1 MKTHVLT
8 ENKEILELNP
18 RGRWRHRCTLT
29 TATPP
34 IRLRGKLAPQSP
46 LEESATTEASRMWH
60 ENERVRCRYC
70 SKNPFFECSF
80 HEFCP
85 KSGTQTVGLTPT
97 LANTQT
103 DRIQP
108 IPSSSEDV
116 FWTVKTQIPVAK
128 ASKTCPQ
135 IDFWI
140 PLTSQ
145 LKDALRFGYCAGV
158 TPLGVAPQT

>member
-1 MKTHVLT
+1 M
-8 ENKEILELNP
+8 
-18 RGRWRHRCTLT
+18 
-29 TATPP
+29 
-34 IRLRGKLAPQSP
+34 APQSP

-80 HEFCP
+80 HEFVDEFLL
-85 KSGTQTVGLTPT
+85 KLVQKAAWKKLHTHADTQ
-97 LANTQT
+97 ADKQT

-108 IPSSSEDV
+108 IPSNSEDV

-135 IDFWI
+135 ND
-140 PLTSQ
+140 L
-145 LKDALRFGYCAGV
+145 
-158 TPLGVAPQT
+158 